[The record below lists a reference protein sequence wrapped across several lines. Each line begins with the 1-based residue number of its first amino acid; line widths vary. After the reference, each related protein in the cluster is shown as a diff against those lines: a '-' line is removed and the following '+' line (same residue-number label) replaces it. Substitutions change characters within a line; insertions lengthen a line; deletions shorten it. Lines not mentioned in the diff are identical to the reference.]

1 LPQFSVPTQADVIKR
16 IESDFRTEAGVNPL
30 RRSLEYGLLKA
41 LAGQSKGLY
50 GFLQNILRLAFPDT
64 AAATSSSYF
73 WRWAAVLGV
82 DPKAATPWEG
92 VYRFT
97 GVDTTLIPEG
107 TELVRSD
114 GWRYITLAD
123 ATIGDVTTGLVDV
136 DISAQEDYEGVTGNN
151 TDDSPL
157 ALSSPIT
164 DVDNEG
170 TVQSTT
176 DAGEDEETAE
186 EGLVRLLL
194 RYRTPRRG
202 GGEGDYV
209 IWTLEVAG
217 ATRAWESSTGPGN
230 VTVAFVRDN
239 DGSGTAILPDAG
251 ERTAVQEY
259 VQAKAP
265 LSVIVDVLELTAA
278 LQTVTISDL
287 DPDTSD
293 VRDAIEEELIDFF
306 LREAEPGGTIKISR
320 LREAISSAAGESSH
334 TLDSPTADFTLDPDE
349 LAIFDELVVV

>member
-50 GFLQNILRLAFPDT
+50 GFLQNILKLAFPDT
-64 AAATSSSYF
+64 AAATSSAYF

-82 DPKAATPWEG
+82 DPKAATPWTG

-97 GVDTTLIPEG
+97 GVDTTVVALG

-114 GWRYITLAD
+114 GWRYITTEAG
-123 ATIGDVTTGLVDV
+123 TIGSVVTGYVDV
-136 DISAQEDYEGVTGNN
+136 DVEAQEDYEGVTGNN
-151 TDDSPL
+151 TNGSPL

-164 DVDNEG
+164 DVDSEV

-176 DAGEDEETAE
+176 NAGEDEETAE

-209 IWTLEVAG
+209 IWALEVSG
-217 ATRAWESSTGPGN
+217 ATRAWENSTGPGN
-230 VTVAFVRDN
+230 VAVAFVRDN
-239 DGSGTAILPDAG
+239 DGAGSAILPDST
-251 ERTAVQEY
+251 EREEMRAY
-259 VQAKAP
+259 VQGKAP
-265 LSVIVDVLELTAA
+265 LSVVVSVTTLTANPI
-278 LQTVTISDL
+278 TVTITDL
-287 DPDTSD
+287 EPDTSD
-293 VRDAIEEELIDFF
+293 VRDAIEAELADFF

-334 TLDSPTADFTLDPDE
+334 TLTSPSADYTDAADE
-349 LAIFDELVVV
+349 LSIFDSLVVT